1 MKSDKDNV
9 GVVVHKAG
17 VVRTRLRA
25 VVAVDEKDR
34 VQCQQP
40 GCGHSVYAAVHV
52 VEEDGRLLV
61 LGSTCFAKRYGS
73 SHALGPAQYGGGGG
87 RKLTEEERLM
97 LLQNT
102 EMLLAHFE
110 AEALAKAE
118 AAALAI
124 KQPLAEELRYRQL
137 MVDKSQSL
145 RAAYEVHQPARVS
158 STVSPGLPSRTASPW
173 PWQKTH
179 TSVALF
185 TAPGGAHWVRVQHRD
200 DSQKLVPWPQFPGWE
215 NSLPAGIGAP
225 DTSIGAISV
234 DSMKEAILV
243 LQQNRFQGPV
253 VGRWQDVQPGR
264 SRR

>member
-1 MKSDKDNV
+1 M

-17 VVRTRLRA
+17 MVRTRLRA

-40 GCGHSVYAAVHV
+40 GCGHAVYAAVHV

-73 SHALGPAQYGGGGG
+73 PQALGHAQYGGGGG

-110 AEALAKAE
+110 AQALAE
-118 AAALAI
+118 AKSAALEI
-124 KQPLAEELRYRQL
+124 KQAQAEELRHKQL
-137 MVDKSQSL
+137 MVDKSQRL
-145 RAAYEVHQPARVS
+145 RAAYEVHQPARGN

-173 PWQKTH
+173 PWQKERS
-179 TSVALF
+179 SVALF
-185 TAPGGAHWVRVQHRD
+185 TAPEGAHWVRVQHRD
-200 DSQKLVPWPQFPGWE
+200 GSQKLVPWPQFQGWE
-215 NSLPAGIGAP
+215 NALPVGIGVP

-234 DSMKEAILV
+234 DSIEEAILV

-253 VGRWQDVQPGR
+253 VGRWQDVQPGL